1 MGEEECCPD
10 IDIKKY
16 DLKVSKW
23 SNKSFLAVNILHI
36 FHIPLGMGAAV
47 KYAMK
52 TAEKAGIM
60 PAQPMLLYGKEG
72 LFWAKLFLEVQ
83 KQPSENKE
91 LSKQVVSLDGTFVS
105 KAYQGSY
112 SKLGTAVKE
121 LKEYVKQK
129 YQKEPLEYYFW
140 YANCPKCAKQQGGEK
155 TVIFARIS

>member
-1 MGEEECCPD
+1 MGEEECCSD

-16 DLKVSKW
+16 DLKLSKW

-36 FHIPLGMGAAV
+36 FHIPLGMGSAV
-47 KYAMK
+47 KYAFK

-60 PAQPMLLYGKEG
+60 PSQPMLLYGKEG

-91 LSKQVVSLDGTFVS
+91 LSKQIVSLEGTFVS

-112 SKLGTAVKE
+112 SKMGAAIKE
-121 LKEYVKQK
+121 LKEYVTQK
-129 YQKEPLEYYFW
+129 YQKEPW
-140 YANCPKCAKQQGGEK
+140 N
-155 TVIFARIS
+155 TISGMQTAPNAQRNREGKRR